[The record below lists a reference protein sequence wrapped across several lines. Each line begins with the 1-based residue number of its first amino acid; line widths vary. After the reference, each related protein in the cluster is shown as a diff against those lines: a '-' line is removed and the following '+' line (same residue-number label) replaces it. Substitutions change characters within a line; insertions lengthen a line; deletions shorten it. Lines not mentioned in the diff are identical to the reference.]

1 MPGLS
6 RILSKL
12 GFCSRSAGA
21 LLARA
26 GRVQV
31 NGVVRRDPEFAVNP
45 ARDVL
50 MVDGEPVTTETKVY
64 LMLNKPRGLVTTKS
78 DEKGRATVFE
88 CLDGVRAP
96 HLSPVGR
103 LDQASEGLLLFTNDT
118 KWANA
123 ITDPDSR
130 LHKTYHV
137 QINRQVDEVFLAK
150 LLQGID
156 TEEGRLCARK
166 ASVLREGDKTV
177 WLEIALSEGK
187 NRHIRRMMEALET
200 QVLRL
205 VRVAIGRLVLGDLEK
220 GAWRH
225 LTPKEVAALNEGGR
239 GMKGGRGQRR

>member
-6 RILSKL
+6 RVLSKL

-50 MVDGEPVTTETKVY
+50 MVDGDPVTTEPKVY
-64 LMLNKPRGLVTTKS
+64 LMLNKPRGLVTTMA

-88 CLDGVRAP
+88 CLEDVRAP

-118 KWANA
+118 SWANA

-137 QINRQVDEVFLAK
+137 QINRLADEELLAR
-150 LLQGID
+150 LHQGIQ
-156 TEEGRLCARK
+156 TEEGLLCARK
-166 ASVLREGDKTV
+166 AEILRQGDKNA
-177 WLEIALSEGK
+177 WLEIALGEGK
-187 NRHIRRMMEALET
+187 NRHIRRMLEALDM
-200 QVLRL
+200 QVMRL
-205 VRVAIGRLVLGDLEK
+205 VRVAIGRLLLGDLAK
-220 GAWRH
+220 GAWRP
-225 LTPKEVAALNEGGR
+225 LTPKEVVMLSGR
-239 GMKGGRGQRR
+239 R

>member
-6 RILSKL
+6 RVLSKL

-50 MVDGEPVTTETKVY
+50 MVDGEPVTTEPKVY
-64 LMLNKPRGLVTTKS
+64 LMLNKPRGLVTTRA
-78 DEKGRATVFE
+78 DEKGRDTVFQ
-88 CLDGVRAP
+88 CLEEVRAP

-118 KWANA
+118 AWANQ
-123 ITDPDSR
+123 ITDPNSR

-137 QINRQVDEVFLAK
+137 QINRLADEA
-150 LLQGID
+150 LLEQLRQGIS
-156 TEEGRLCARK
+156 TEEGLLCARK
-166 ASVLREGDKTV
+166 ASILRQGEKKA
-177 WLEIALSEGK
+177 WLEIALGEGK
-187 NRHIRRMMEALET
+187 NRHIRRMIEALDM

-205 VRVAIGRLVLGDLEK
+205 VRVAIGRLPLGELEK
-220 GAWRH
+220 GAWRP
-225 LTPKEVAALNEGGR
+225 LTPKEVAMLSSKRAP
-239 GMKGGRGQRR
+239 

>member
-6 RILSKL
+6 RVLSKL

-50 MVDGEPVTTETKVY
+50 MVDGDPVTTEPKVY
-64 LMLNKPRGLVTTKS
+64 LMLNKPRGLVTTMA

-88 CLDGVRAP
+88 CLDEVRAP

-118 KWANA
+118 TWANA

-137 QINRQVDEVFLAK
+137 QINRLADEELLAR
-150 LLQGID
+150 LRQGIQ
-156 TEEGRLCARK
+156 TEEGLLCARK
-166 ASVLREGDKTV
+166 AEILRQGDKNA
-177 WLEIALSEGK
+177 WLEIALGEGK
-187 NRHIRRMMEALET
+187 NRHIRRMLEALDI
-200 QVLRL
+200 QVMRL
-205 VRVAIGRLVLGDLEK
+205 VRVAIGRLLLGDLAK
-220 GAWRH
+220 GAWRP
-225 LTPKEVAALNEGGR
+225 LTPKEVVMLSGR
-239 GMKGGRGQRR
+239 R

>member
-6 RILSKL
+6 RVLSKL

-50 MVDGEPVTTETKVY
+50 MVDGEPVTTEPKVY
-64 LMLNKPRGLVTTKS
+64 LMLNKPRGLVTTRA
-78 DEKGRATVFE
+78 DEKGRDTVFQ
-88 CLDGVRAP
+88 CLEEVRAP

-118 KWANA
+118 AWANQ
-123 ITDPDSR
+123 ITDPNSR

-137 QINRQVDEVFLAK
+137 QINRLADEA
-150 LLQGID
+150 LLEQLRQGIT
-156 TEEGRLCARK
+156 TEEGLLCARK
-166 ASVLREGDKTV
+166 ASILRQGEKKA
-177 WLEIALSEGK
+177 WLEIALGEGK
-187 NRHIRRMMEALET
+187 NRHIRRMIEALDM

-205 VRVAIGRLVLGDLEK
+205 VRVAIGRLPLGDLEK
-220 GAWRH
+220 GTWRP
-225 LTPKEVAALNEGGR
+225 LTPKEVAMLSSKRAP
-239 GMKGGRGQRR
+239 

>member
-6 RILSKL
+6 RVLSKL

-50 MVDGEPVTTETKVY
+50 MVDGEPVTTEPKVY
-64 LMLNKPRGLVTTKS
+64 LMLNKPRGLVTTRA
-78 DEKGRATVFE
+78 DEKGRDTVFQ
-88 CLDGVRAP
+88 CLEEVRAP

-118 KWANA
+118 AWANQ
-123 ITDPDSR
+123 ITDPNSR

-137 QINRQVDEVFLAK
+137 QINRLADEA
-150 LLQGID
+150 LLEQLRQGIS
-156 TEEGRLCARK
+156 TEEGLLCARK
-166 ASVLREGDKTV
+166 ASILRQGEKNA
-177 WLEIALSEGK
+177 WLEIALGEGK
-187 NRHIRRMMEALET
+187 NRHIRRMIEALDM

-205 VRVAIGRLVLGDLEK
+205 VRVAIGRLPLGELEK
-220 GAWRH
+220 GAWRP
-225 LTPKEVAALNEGGR
+225 LTPKEVAMLSSKRAP
-239 GMKGGRGQRR
+239 